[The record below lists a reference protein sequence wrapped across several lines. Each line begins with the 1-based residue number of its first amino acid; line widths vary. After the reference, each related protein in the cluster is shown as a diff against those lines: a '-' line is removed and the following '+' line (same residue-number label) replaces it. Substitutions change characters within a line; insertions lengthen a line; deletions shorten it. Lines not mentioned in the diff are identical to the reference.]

1 MPNRRQARLNEQ
13 FKREISRVLRRQVQ
27 DPRVRLVTV
36 TGVEVTTDLSHARV
50 HVRTLH
56 GGEHLAEALEGLDAA
71 APFVR
76 RELGRELHLR
86 RIPELHF
93 VEDRTLE
100 RARRIEDILDEVRP
114 EGGWDDGEED
124 DPAGDAP

>member
-13 FKREISRVLRRQVQ
+13 LKREISRLVRREVR
-27 DPRVRLVTV
+27 DPRVGLVTV

-50 HVRTLH
+50 HVRTLE
-56 GGEHLAEALEGLDAA
+56 GGEDLAEAVEGLTAA

-76 RELGRELHLR
+76 RELGKKLHLR

-93 VEDRTLE
+93 MEDRTLE

-114 EGGWDDGEED
+114 DGGWEEE
-124 DPAGDAP
+124 PT